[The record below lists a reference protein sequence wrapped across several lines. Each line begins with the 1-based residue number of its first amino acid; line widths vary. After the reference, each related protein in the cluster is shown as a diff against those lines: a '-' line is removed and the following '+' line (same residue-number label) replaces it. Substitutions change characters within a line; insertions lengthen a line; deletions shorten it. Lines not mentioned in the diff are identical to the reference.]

1 MRHPY
6 RIFGVLPTHLGVVP
20 TARRKAEELGF
31 TTHLLAHGLQAESA
45 EAGRAMACVALTA
58 AHVGEPCRP
67 PCALFT
73 SGELLV
79 TVGQETGV
87 GGRNQEYALAA
98 ALRIAGSRQ
107 VLLGAVDTDGTDG
120 PGSQFSDHCKDIDCL
135 AGAMVDGDTAAEAA
149 AAGFDLH
156 DVLKRHDTTPA
167 LWQIGS
173 GVLAT
178 HNISIGD
185 LGVILILEK

>member
-1 MRHPY
+1 
-6 RIFGVLPTHLGVVP
+6 
-20 TARRKAEELGF
+20 
-31 TTHLLAHGLQAESA
+31 
-45 EAGRAMACVALTA
+45 
-58 AHVGEPCRP
+58 
-67 PCALFT
+67 
-73 SGELLV
+73 
-79 TVGQETGV
+79 
-87 GGRNQEYALAA
+87 
-98 ALRIAGSRQ
+98 
-107 VLLGAVDTDGTDG
+107 
-120 PGSQFSDHCKDIDCL
+120 
-135 AGAMVDGDTAAEAA
+135 MVDGDTAAEAA